1 MLYAFIFEFIG
12 KLMNKNIFHFT
23 SVFSL
28 LAMTIVLSLS
38 VKAATLESELS
49 QVTLFVEGMMKSR
62 GGVT

>member
-1 MLYAFIFEFIG
+1 
-12 KLMNKNIFHFT
+12 MNKNIFHFT